1 MKREFN
7 EIFSEIYFNFL
18 ISLINRYPDNRDS
31 AVFQVSN
38 ETMKGNEVIKLMEEK
53 FKISIAQDSR
63 TQKDIS
69 S

>member
-1 MKREFN
+1 MEREFN

-38 ETMKGNEVIKLMEEK
+38 EAMKGNEVIKLMEEK